1 VRARI
6 GIIALAAAS
15 ACAQSA
21 EPIQPTTTS
30 DATSD
35 ATPVAADTRVTA
47 DTGAASS
54 VSAAASSAPTKTST
68 ATTDPASSAST
79 VSSAPTPAATA
90 PVSTSASARVEARS
104 AQLVAV
110 GTVHGERM
118 TIHLSHL
125 EDNAPLRDA
134 EVALVLRGVTH
145 AATALA
151 DGGYAVATPDLALPG
166 PAAVR
171 VEVTSSGTRQD
182 LEGTLQP
189 TAAPVTTEDKSSSRQ
204 LGWWVLNFAVCIGF
218 LWLWQRRKRH
228 DPDEEAPG

>member
-1 VRARI
+1 
-6 GIIALAAAS
+6 
-15 ACAQSA
+15 
-21 EPIQPTTTS
+21 
-30 DATSD
+30 
-35 ATPVAADTRVTA
+35 
-47 DTGAASS
+47 
-54 VSAAASSAPTKTST
+54 
-68 ATTDPASSAST
+68 
-79 VSSAPTPAATA
+79 
-90 PVSTSASARVEARS
+90 
-104 AQLVAV
+104 
-110 GTVHGERM
+110 M

-145 AATALA
+145 PATALA
-151 DGGYAVATPDLALPG
+151 DGGYAVTTPDLALPG
-166 PAAVR
+166 AAAVR

-189 TAAPVTTEDKSSSRQ
+189 TAAPGITEDKSSSRQ